1 MWVFEKNIGIG
12 KYCMGNTDDD
22 LFQLTFLYMKRRLL
36 RFYPLV
42 SDLFIGHCFQKLIR
56 TDGNLAF
63 IGNNDVKMGISQGL
77 KIVFLSKWLIFRNF
91 ISYNCFIVNL
101 EREWQFKVSFL
112 WNFTQRYKILYWQ
125 EILKKKIGLACY
137 ILF

>member
-1 MWVFEKNIGIG
+1 
-12 KYCMGNTDDD
+12 MGNTDDD

-77 KIVFLSKWLIFRNF
+77 KIVFLSKLYIFRSF
-91 ISYNCFIVNL
+91 ISCKKKCI
-101 EREWQFKVSFL
+101 EREKQF
-112 WNFTQRYKILYWQ
+112 T
-125 EILKKKIGLACY
+125 
-137 ILF
+137 